1 MQRRIVFILLLVFLP
16 VLVWGWEN
24 DVVIDILRRS
34 NNQFPVSY
42 DITWRDSTDM
52 LAAIG
57 FNSYTAS
64 DTSSYIYLY
73 NSNDRGNTWNQ
84 VATAQW
90 NGAIISGIQLLESP
104 PYLIALWQ
112 EQGRRI
118 ALTVH
123 NRDNLSYYSSATMT
137 EADSI
142 VDARIVSI
150 QRGSTKNIYIG
161 IVTRNTTSNTDILKI
176 YKSVNYSQFQQI
188 LAQYFT
194 NNSNFLFLKDM
205 DAVLNQDT
213 IILYLTLENLNRSNN
228 KASLSFRIIKED
240 TSGNLT
246 NTPTGYP
253 IEYASPLNS
262 SLGVSGPYAL
272 TLLQTDNDLKYV
284 FASNYFASISLY
296 TFPYNT
302 TDSTE
307 WGPFVKGW
315 ISNGNH
321 GFHIIFSRG
330 NITSESKLYYVEATA
345 SGNSIQ
351 FSAPVLVSDEIL
363 VCKDPFR
370 SQSHLYNPRIATL
383 REEYTPA
390 VIWPQDFWHLVY
402 ATPWYDSTYF
412 AVDRMDAV
420 TIHENVTPSNKLFT
434 LSVKRG
440 NVCLN
445 FDENTPK
452 VYKGEIM
459 NIEGKIIKAFNVPAG
474 SRKFN
479 VEVSNFRK
487 GAYFISLEDDNTLL
501 KVEKFLI
508 W

>member
-1 MQRRIVFILLLVFLP
+1 MLLLVFLP
-16 VLVWGWEN
+16 VLVWGWGN

-42 DITWRDSTDM
+42 DITWRDSTDR
-52 LAAIG
+52 LAANA

-90 NGAIISGIQLLESP
+90 NGAIISGIQLLESA

-246 NTPTGYP
+246 NN
-253 IEYASPLNS
+253 ANR
-262 SLGVSGPYAL
+262 VS
-272 TLLQTDNDLKYV
+272 
-284 FASNYFASISLY
+284 
-296 TFPYNT
+296 
-302 TDSTE
+302 
-307 WGPFVKGW
+307 
-315 ISNGNH
+315 H
-321 GFHIIFSRG
+321 
-330 NITSESKLYYVEATA
+330 
-345 SGNSIQ
+345 
-351 FSAPVLVSDEIL
+351 
-363 VCKDPFR
+363 
-370 SQSHLYNPRIATL
+370 
-383 REEYTPA
+383 
-390 VIWPQDFWHLVY
+390 
-402 ATPWYDSTYF
+402 
-412 AVDRMDAV
+412 
-420 TIHENVTPSNKLFT
+420 
-434 LSVKRG
+434 
-440 NVCLN
+440 
-445 FDENTPK
+445 
-452 VYKGEIM
+452 
-459 NIEGKIIKAFNVPAG
+459 
-474 SRKFN
+474 
-479 VEVSNFRK
+479 
-487 GAYFISLEDDNTLL
+487 
-501 KVEKFLI
+501 
-508 W
+508 